1 MKSICIKTNNEKLL
15 NYLLNELRLSKMQNI
30 CFSCNK
36 FKYFK
41 NIIVHYNGNKVDEFI
56 QEISN
61 ILSYLVI
68 DELEESFL
76 NELILKNYFYF
87 DIIERKKIL
96 NLCFDVCADNF
107 TDLFDKK
114 FSYISEQFYLYLQSN
129 KSIVLNGFIYF
140 RLKKYFSMLEEI
152 VDEAVNSY
160 IIEKEYLEFISLL
173 KLYIGSQQCKTDFL
187 HLVYFKENPILLDS
201 DLNQIS
207 LKDSLLDAKYLSDI
221 SFSNNDY
228 LLNSL
233 LTLLPK
239 KIYVH
244 LVENTID
251 EFLNT
256 LILIFDKKIDICTD
270 CNICNLYKNIS
281 LDSVKH
287 SKLNDHNQNNS
298 GLL

>member
-15 NYLLNELRLSKMQNI
+15 NYLLNELRLSKLDNI

-41 NIIVHYNGNKVDEFI
+41 NIIIHYNGNNTNEFV

-68 DELEESFL
+68 DELEEIFL
-76 NELILKNYFYF
+76 NNIISKNYFYF

-96 NLCFDVCADNF
+96 NFCFDICADNF
-107 TDLFDKK
+107 TEFFDKK
-114 FSYISEQFYLYLQSN
+114 FSYLSEQFYIYMQSH
-129 KSIVLNGFIYF
+129 KSIILTGFIYF

-173 KLYIGSQQCKTDFL
+173 KLYIGSQPCKTETL
-187 HLVYFKENPILLDS
+187 HLIYFKNNPILLDS
-201 DLNQIS
+201 NLEQIS
-207 LKDSLLDAKYLSDI
+207 IKESVLDAKYLSDI

-239 KIYVH
+239 KIYIH

-256 LILIFDKKIDICTD
+256 LILIFDKKIDLCTD
-270 CNICNLYKNIS
+270 CNICNLYKHHNSVII
-281 LDSVKH
+281 DSKKK
-287 SKLNDHNQNNS
+287 SEK
-298 GLL
+298 